1 MGGRIT
7 NSEAQLQPDP
17 RYQDKL
23 VAKFVNC
30 IMYDGKKATAQKV
43 VYQAFDT
50 IQARLEKE
58 KLDTLPRTAIEVFQ
72 KAIENVK
79 PVVEVRSKRV
89 GGANYQVPMQLNR
102 RRAQSLTF
110 RWIIDAA
117 RARSNKEFHTFQEK
131 LLAELTEA
139 SKNQGQAVAKKLQTE
154 KLAEA
159 NKAFSHLKW

>member
-72 KAIENVK
+72 KAIEIVK

-110 RWIIDAA
+110 RWIIEAA
-117 RARSNKEFHTFQEK
+117 RAEK
-131 LLAELTEA
+131 GRPMHIKLANELFSA
-139 SKNQGQAVAKKLQTE
+139 CKNEGKAVATRE
-154 KLAEA
+154 NTHRMADA
-159 NKAFSHLKW
+159 NKAFAHFAW

>member
-72 KAIENVK
+72 KAIEK
-79 PVVEVRSKRV
+79 HWSRTSSRRPGFGAGSLGRS
-89 GGANYQVPMQLNR
+89 
-102 RRAQSLTF
+102 
-110 RWIIDAA
+110 
-117 RARSNKEFHTFQEK
+117 
-131 LLAELTEA
+131 
-139 SKNQGQAVAKKLQTE
+139 
-154 KLAEA
+154 
-159 NKAFSHLKW
+159 